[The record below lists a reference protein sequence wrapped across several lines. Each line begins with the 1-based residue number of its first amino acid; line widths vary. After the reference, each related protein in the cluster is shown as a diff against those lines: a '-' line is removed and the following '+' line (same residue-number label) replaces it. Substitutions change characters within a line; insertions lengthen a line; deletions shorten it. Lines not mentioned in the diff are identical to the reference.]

1 MAEESSIKKSLQEKF
16 GSLSDDKFKIQRKR
30 RITVETGRED
40 FEDVLKFSINEL
52 EFVILCAITG
62 LDEIER
68 FSVIYHIAKID
79 GVILN
84 IKVAVPKTDAV
95 IRTVTPYFSAADI
108 YEREIADLLGIR
120 IDGLPSGN
128 RYPLPDDW
136 PADEYPLRKDW
147 KKNGT

>member
-1 MAEESSIKKSLQEKF
+1 LQEKF